1 MGAALTYAR
10 RYALFTL
17 VGIAGEDDLDAPD
30 LALPTVD
37 PNFSNGPP
45 ARKSVRRIRC
55 HLSCENAG
63 NTCALWPGSPASS
76 AAASHAT
83 HTTCASPSR
92 ADWGKRSATNSR
104 SALPSTPSRTAPRRK
119 RERMLVE
126 KRPRATR
133 IRARPVD
140 NRTPDQ
146 RTRII
151 WFK

>member
-76 AAASHAT
+76 AATSHAT
-83 HTTCASPSR
+83 HTTALRPAARIGAKGQRRIHGPLCR
-92 ADWGKRSATNSR
+92 AHHRELHRAEKERECWLRKGLEPLESARVLWTIAHPTN
-104 SALPSTPSRTAPRRK
+104 
-119 RERMLVE
+119 
-126 KRPRATR
+126 
-133 IRARPVD
+133 ARG
-140 NRTPDQ
+140 
-146 RTRII
+146 
-151 WFK
+151 